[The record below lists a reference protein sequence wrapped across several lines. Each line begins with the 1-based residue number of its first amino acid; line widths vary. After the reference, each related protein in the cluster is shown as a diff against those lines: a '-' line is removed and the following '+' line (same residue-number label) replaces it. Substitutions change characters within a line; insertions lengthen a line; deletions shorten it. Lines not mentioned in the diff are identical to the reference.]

1 MKEQIKKIDPK
12 LAPTKALH
20 KGAKIPTIGSVIF
33 GSNSVFMKPLYI
45 CIYIISMCCIH
56 SFNAQDYHISID
68 GYDHNV
74 GNKEYP
80 FRTISKAASIALPGD
95 VITVHEGT
103 YRERVNPSHGGLNDQ
118 NRIIY
123 QAAEGEE
130 VWIKGSEI
138 VKGWE
143 LYEGNVWVVSLNNEM
158 FANFNPYKE
167 ILKGDWL
174 MNTYGRDHHLGEVY
188 INGEALYEID
198 NLKKVLSET
207 PLKRAVDSEASKY
220 KWVCKVDEKTTMLY
234 ANFNGLD
241 PNEQVVEINVRPAVF
256 FPKRTGIN
264 YITVRGFN
272 MAHAATQWAP
282 PTAHQ
287 EGLIGPNWSKGWI
300 IENNLISDS
309 KCTGISL
316 GKESST
322 GQNEWTNLKVKHGT
336 QRQREVV
343 FDALTKGW
351 SKETIGSH
359 IVRNN
364 TIKNCEQAG
373 ICGHLGAI
381 FSEIYNNHIY
391 NIHTK
396 KQFFGYE
403 TGGIKL
409 HAAIDTSIEGNL
421 IHNNYRGLWL
431 DWQSQGTQV
440 SKNIFYNN
448 TKEDFFNEVNH
459 GPMVVD
465 NNIFLSKNSII
476 NVSQGTAYLH
486 NLVGGNIL
494 MRLAPSRFTPY
505 HFPHSTAVA
514 GLMGINHGDDRFY
527 NNIFSS
533 NTPSKNKHLFTGL
546 NAFDGFPL
554 SDDAWYQDKKRAE
567 DFAALQLPVYIAFNL
582 YYNKAL
588 PFEREENNIVDPT
601 HNPTA
606 SIEQLGKKF
615 FLKININKS
624 YKKLETKLITTAIL
638 GSAFQTETPF
648 ENMDGS
654 KMIFNTDFLNNLRSS
669 KSPKAG
675 PFELLTIGENKI
687 EVFDLKNIKH

>member
-1 MKEQIKKIDPK
+1 MNLK
-12 LAPTKALH
+12 L
-20 KGAKIPTIGSVIF
+20 SVFLIF
-33 GSNSVFMKPLYI
+33 SVFMSHFLVSQEFHVSK
-45 CIYIISMCCIH
+45 
-56 SFNAQDYHISID
+56 Q
-68 GYDHNV
+68 
-74 GNKEYP
+74 GNDNNSGTKKSP
-80 FRTISKAASIALPGD
+80 FKTISKAAKIALPGSS
-95 VITVHEGT
+95 ITVHEGT
-103 YRERVNPSHGGLNDQ
+103 YREWINPAFGGLND
-118 NRIIY
+118 NDRIIY
-123 QAAEGEE
+123 QAAQGEE

-138 VKGWE
+138 ITGWKLHKGSIWK
-143 LYEGNVWVVSLNNEM
+143 VQINNS
-158 FANFNPYKE
+158 FFNDFNPYEE
-167 ILKGDWL
+167 IVKGDWL
-174 MNTYGRDHHLGEVY
+174 MNTFGREHHLGEVY

-198 NLKKVLSET
+198 ELNKVFHET
-207 PLKRAVDSEASKY
+207 ALNRAADSEASKY
-220 KWVCKVDEKTTMLY
+220 KWFCEVDDKTTTIY
-234 ANFNGLD
+234 ANFKGLN
-241 PNEQVVEINVRPAVF
+241 PNEEIVEINVRPTVF
-256 FPKRTGIN
+256 FPKQTGIN
-264 YITVRGFN
+264 YITVRGFK

-343 FDALTKGW
+343 FDALSKGW
-351 SKETIGSH
+351 SKESIGSH

-396 KQFFGYE
+396 QQFFGYE

-409 HAAIDTSIEGNL
+409 HAAIDTSIHRNL

-431 DWQSQGTQV
+431 DWQSQGTRV

-448 TKEDFFNEVNH
+448 FNEDFFNEVNH

-465 NNIFLSKNSII
+465 NNIMLSENSII

-486 NLVGGNIL
+486 NLIGGNIL

-514 GLMGINHGDDRFY
+514 GLMGINHGDDHFY
-527 NNIFSS
+527 NNIFSC
-533 NTPSKNKHLFTGL
+533 NTSSKNNQLFTGL
-546 NAFDGFPL
+546 NAFNGFPL
-554 SDDAWYQDKKRAE
+554 SSDSWYQDMKRPN
-567 DFAALQLPVYIAFNL
+567 DFAALKLPVFIESNL

-588 PFEREENNIVDPT
+588 PFNREQINIVNSNFDPS
-601 HNPTA
+601 A
-606 SIEQLGKKF
+606 SIQHIGEKV
-615 FLKININKS
+615 FLKINVDKS
-624 YKKLETKLITTAIL
+624 YKRLETRLITTSIL
-638 GSAFQTETPF
+638 GSSFQTETPF
-648 ENMDGS
+648 ENSDGS
-654 KMIFNTDFLNNLRSS
+654 ELVLNSDFSNNQRDL
-669 KSPKAG
+669 KSPKPG
-675 PFELLTIGENKI
+675 PFELLRIGENKI
-687 EVFDLKNIKH
+687 EIFNLNGVKN

>member
-1 MKEQIKKIDPK
+1 MNLKFRLFLILSI
-12 LAPTKALH
+12 LMSHFL
-20 KGAKIPTIGSVIF
+20 V
-33 GSNSVFMKPLYI
+33 
-45 CIYIISMCCIH
+45 
-56 SFNAQDYHISID
+56 AQDFYVSKQ
-68 GYDHNV
+68 
-74 GNKEYP
+74 GNDNNSGTKESP
-80 FRTISKAASIALPGD
+80 FKTISKAAKVALPGSS
-95 VITVHEGT
+95 ITVHEGT
-103 YRERVNPSHGGLNDQ
+103 YREWVNPSRGGLNDHD
-118 NRIIY
+118 RIVY
-123 QAAEGEE
+123 QAAQGEE

-138 VKGWE
+138 ISDWKLYKGT
-143 LYEGNVWVVSLNNEM
+143 VWKIQINNS
-158 FANFNPYKE
+158 FFNDFNPYKE
-167 ILKGDWL
+167 IIKGDWL
-174 MNTYGRDHHLGEVY
+174 MNTYGRDHHLGEIY

-198 NLKKVLSET
+198 ELNEVFSET
-207 PLKRAVDSEASKY
+207 ALERAVDSEASKY
-220 KWVCKVDEKTTMLY
+220 KWFCEIDDKKTTLY
-234 ANFNGLD
+234 ANFKGLN
-241 PNEQVVEINVRPAVF
+241 PNEQIVEINVRPTVF

-264 YITVRGFN
+264 YITVRGFK

-351 SKETIGSH
+351 SKKSIGSH

-391 NIHTK
+391 NIHIK
-396 KQFFGYE
+396 QQFFGFE
-403 TGGIKL
+403 TGAIKL
-409 HAAIDTSIEGNL
+409 HAAIDTSIEKNL

-431 DWQSQGTQV
+431 DWQSQGTRV
-440 SKNIFYNN
+440 SKNIFFENIN
-448 TKEDFFNEVNH
+448 EDFFNEVNH

-465 NNIFLSKNSII
+465 NNIMLSEKSII

-486 NLVGGNIL
+486 NLITGNIL

-505 HFPHSTAVA
+505 HFPHSTAIA
-514 GLMGINHGDDRFY
+514 GLMGINHGDDHFY
-527 NNIFSS
+527 NNIFSC
-533 NTPSKNKHLFTGL
+533 NTPTNNKQLFTGL
-546 NAFDGFPL
+546 NAFNGFPL
-554 SDDAWYQDKKRAE
+554 SGDSWFQNMKRPN
-567 DFAALQLPVYIAFNL
+567 DFAALKLPVFIESNL

-588 PFEREENNIVDPT
+588 PFNREQINIVNANFDPS
-601 HNPTA
+601 A
-606 SIEQLGKKF
+606 SIYQFGNKV
-615 FLKININKS
+615 FLKISIDKS
-624 YKKLETKLITTAIL
+624 YKKLETRLITTAVL

-648 ENMDGS
+648 ENTDGS
-654 KMIFNTDFLNNLRSS
+654 KLAINSDFSNNQRSP
-669 KSPKAG
+669 KSPKPG
-675 PFELLTIGENKI
+675 PFELLKIGENKI
-687 EVFDLKNIKH
+687 EVFNLNTVKN

>member
-1 MKEQIKKIDPK
+1 
-12 LAPTKALH
+12 
-20 KGAKIPTIGSVIF
+20 
-33 GSNSVFMKPLYI
+33 
-45 CIYIISMCCIH
+45 
-56 SFNAQDYHISID
+56 
-68 GYDHNV
+68 
-74 GNKEYP
+74 
-80 FRTISKAASIALPGD
+80 
-95 VITVHEGT
+95 
-103 YRERVNPSHGGLNDQ
+103 
-118 NRIIY
+118 
-123 QAAEGEE
+123 
-130 VWIKGSEI
+130 
-138 VKGWE
+138 
-143 LYEGNVWVVSLNNEM
+143 
-158 FANFNPYKE
+158 
-167 ILKGDWL
+167 
-174 MNTYGRDHHLGEVY
+174 
-188 INGEALYEID
+188 
-198 NLKKVLSET
+198 
-207 PLKRAVDSEASKY
+207 
-220 KWVCKVDEKTTMLY
+220 
-234 ANFNGLD
+234 
-241 PNEQVVEINVRPAVF
+241 
-256 FPKRTGIN
+256 
-264 YITVRGFN
+264 

-373 ICGHLGAI
+373 ICGHLGAV
-381 FSEIYNNHIY
+381 FSKIYNNHIY

-396 KQFFGYE
+396 QQFFGYE

-514 GLMGINHGDDRFY
+514 GLMGINLGDDRFY

-554 SDDAWYQDKKRAE
+554 SDDAWYKDKKRAE
-567 DFAALQLPVYIAFNL
+567 DFAALQLPVYIASNL

-588 PFEREENNIVDPT
+588 PFEREENNIVDAT

-669 KSPKAG
+669 KSPKVG

>member
-1 MKEQIKKIDPK
+1 M
-12 LAPTKALH
+12 
-20 KGAKIPTIGSVIF
+20 
-33 GSNSVFMKPLYI
+33 
-45 CIYIISMCCIH
+45 
-56 SFNAQDYHISID
+56 
-68 GYDHNV
+68 
-74 GNKEYP
+74 
-80 FRTISKAASIALPGD
+80 
-95 VITVHEGT
+95 
-103 YRERVNPSHGGLNDQ
+103 
-118 NRIIY
+118 
-123 QAAEGEE
+123 
-130 VWIKGSEI
+130 
-138 VKGWE
+138 
-143 LYEGNVWVVSLNNEM
+143 YEGKVWVVSLNNEI

-198 NLKKVLSET
+198 DLKEVLSET

-220 KWVCKVDEKTTMLY
+220 KWMCKVGEKTTMLY

-381 FSEIYNNHIY
+381 FSKIYNNHIF

-396 KQFFGYE
+396 QQFFGFE

-514 GLMGINHGDDRFY
+514 GLMGINLGDDRFY

-554 SDDAWYQDKKRAE
+554 SDDAWYQDKKRPD
-567 DFAALQLPVYIAFNL
+567 DFAALQLPVYIASNL
-582 YYNKAL
+582 YYNIAL
-588 PFEREENNIVDPT
+588 PFEREENNIVDAT

>member
-1 MKEQIKKIDPK
+1 M
-12 LAPTKALH
+12 
-20 KGAKIPTIGSVIF
+20 IF
-33 GSNSVFMKPLYI
+33 SRINLFLFFITFITNSQSYYV
-45 CIYIISMCCIH
+45 
-56 SFNAQDYHISID
+56 SID
-68 GYDHNV
+68 GNDTNT
-74 GNKEYP
+74 GSKDSP
-80 FRTISKAASIALPGD
+80 FQTISKAAKIALPGD

-103 YRERVNPSHGGLNDQ
+103 YREWVSPNHGGLNDH
-118 NRIIY
+118 NRIVY
-123 QAAEGEE
+123 QAALGEE
-130 VWIKGSEI
+130 VWIKGSEVI
-138 VKGWE
+138 TGWKLYKGS
-143 LYEGNVWVVSLNNEM
+143 VWTVQIDNFFFND
-158 FANFNPYKE
+158 FNPYEE

-174 MNTYGRDHHLGEVY
+174 MNTFGRDHHLGEVY
-188 INGEALYEID
+188 INGHALYEID
-198 NLKKVLSET
+198 SLDEVLSQN
-207 PLKRAVDSEASKY
+207 PLERAVDSEASKY
-220 KWVCKVDEKTTMLY
+220 KWFCVVNSETTTLY
-234 ANFNGLD
+234 ANFKGLN
-241 PNEQVVEINVRPAVF
+241 PNKEMVEINVRPAVF
-256 FPKRTGIN
+256 FPKKTGLD
-264 YITVRGFN
+264 YITVRGFK

-300 IENNLISDS
+300 IENNLITDS

-351 SKETIGSH
+351 SKENIGSH

-381 FSEIYNNHIY
+381 FSKIYNNHIY

-396 KQFFGYE
+396 QQFFGYE

-431 DWQSQGTQV
+431 DWQSQGTRV
-440 SKNIFYNN
+440 SKNIFYNHIN
-448 TKEDFFNEVNH
+448 EDFFNEVNH

-465 NNIFLSKNSII
+465 NNILLSKNSII
-476 NVSQGTAYLH
+476 NVSQGTAYMH
-486 NLVGGNIL
+486 NFIAGNIL

-505 HFPHSTAVA
+505 HFPHSTEVA

-527 NNIFSS
+527 NNIFSCNKLSS
-533 NTPSKNKHLFTGL
+533 NKQLYTGL
-546 NAFDGFPL
+546 NAFNGFPL
-554 SDDAWYQDKKRAE
+554 SEDPWFQNKKRPN
-567 DFAALQLPVYIAFNL
+567 DFAALKLPVYIESNL

-588 PFEREENNIVDPT
+588 PFEREEKYILDSL

-606 SIEQLGKKF
+606 SIEQRGDAF
-615 FLKININKS
+615 FLKINISKS
-624 YKKLETKLITTAIL
+624 YEKLETNLISTTNL
-638 GSAFQTETPF
+638 GNAFQAETPF
-648 ENMDGS
+648 ENYDGS
-654 KMIFNTDFLNNLRSS
+654 KLVLNTDFLNNQRDS
-669 KSPKAG
+669 KSPKPG
-675 PFELLTIGENKI
+675 PFELLIVGENNI
-687 EVFDLKNIKH
+687 QVFDLKTVNK